1 MVLKVRTLILEI
13 YLLKLPRPL
22 RISHSSIAK
31 YTLCENQQYE
41 IFEQQLLSEGHLDI
55 MELAETDLS
64 VESHTQHGIVQIGV
78 HQAYKGR
85 DATTPGGPVGS
96 LWPLDSFNRKHP
108 FQHTSKGVQKKSRKV
123 KLLLLTPMERGIF
136 YDR

>member
-96 LWPLDSFNRKHP
+96 FLMATRFFQPKAPISEYIERSTKKKQKSEAPALDTDGA
-108 FQHTSKGVQKKSRKV
+108 QDI
-123 KLLLLTPMERGIF
+123 L
-136 YDR
+136 